1 MLRLNDSEKACFS
14 GLLQALADAFETEGR
29 PGGDAAVAALR
40 NARNQPYRDVPATS
54 EPTDLLTA
62 ACAHPDALPAAAS
75 VLSCARFISWTNWE
89 GEGLEAGVSSNL
101 HTAELVGP
109 DGHIEAEGVRVGL
122 LISDSATDYPVSRH
136 SGEETYLV
144 ISGTAEWTVDGR
156 PYRAQPPGT
165 LIHHPAWI
173 PHGRRTLGEP
183 FLGAWR
189 WSGDLD
195 LSSFSVDG

>member
-1 MLRLNDSEKACFS
+1 MERASFD
-14 GLLQALADAFETEGR
+14 GLLNALADAFAGEGR
-29 PGGDAAVAALR
+29 PGGNAAATALR
-40 NARNQPYRDVPATS
+40 AARDRPYRAMPGTS

-62 ACAHPDALPAAAS
+62 ACTHADAFPVAAS
-75 VLSCARFISWTNWE
+75 VMSCAPLISWTNWE

-122 LISDSATDYPVSRH
+122 LVSDKATDYPVSRH

-144 ISGTAEWTVDGR
+144 ISGTAEWTVDGG
-156 PYRAQPPGT
+156 PYRAHPPGT
-165 LIHHPAWI
+165 LIHHPAWA
-173 PHGRRTLGEP
+173 PHGRRTLAEP